1 MKFLQYIFLW
11 ISLLVLGQFSYAQ
24 DFDKPHSSNT
34 SIFEKHQQNTEFLDK
49 KSIEIDKINTSYK
62 SFFQTKKHK
71 QFPVSNAQELLDS
84 LKNSFQNFTD
94 FNSRRLVKI
103 DKELAGNKPVKGG
116 NIAYLHHS
124 FKVYK
129 KYLDTYDAIYK
140 KAYSFHK
147 KETDKEVSKIML
159 RVQLE
164 QMSFFY
170 KNYYSVIKN
179 TQIRRVL
186 NASDAVYSLKDNDF
200 RKIVR
205 LALKRK
211 NYKSIQKTIKKK
223 HLKDFIDTPLFFE
236 IKNTKYSKSR
246 IKKDKHK
253 TQKFFRKDNNY
264 QIGKFFTHYISGAIG
279 NAAGM
284 VRIRKGYLYKNDA
297 IQNLIKTKLKPMDIL
312 AEKTGFALTDKMIP
326 GYFGHIALW
335 LGTEE
340 QLKNEGLWDSPTIK
354 PFQNRIR
361 NGYCVLESA
370 RNGTHLKTLEDFVN
384 VDELAIAR
392 IIDYK
397 KLNTDDKIALYQ
409 NALAQLGK
417 EYDFNFDVETS
428 DKLVCSELLYQ
439 VFGSIYWPTDKFL
452 KRATISP
459 DNVLSLALYQN
470 TPIELVYYIEAK
482 NKKTFCTKTLD
493 QLAKDLGYKKQ
504 NNKYVL
510 PDKQCKKENV
520 SSKKKQKKKC
530 EKIYHELIYQE

>member
-1 MKFLQYIFLW
+1 MQLLQYLFLW
-11 ISLLVLGQFSYAQ
+11 FFLFVLGVSSYAQ
-24 DFDKPHSSNT
+24 NSDAQYNPSI
-34 SIFEKHQQNTEFLDK
+34 SIFEKHQENTQFLNAK
-49 KSIEIDKINTSYK
+49 LTEIDSIIIVYESV
-62 SFFQTKKHK
+62 FQLNKHGQLPIVKTQDLLVSIKK
-71 QFPVSNAQELLDS
+71 
-84 LKNSFQNFTD
+84 SFQNFTD
-94 FNSRRLVKI
+94 FNSRRLVEI
-103 DKELAGNKPVKGG
+103 DKELTGNKPVMGSD
-116 NIAYLHHS
+116 IAYLHHS

-129 KYLDTYDAIYK
+129 KYFDTYKTIYK
-140 KAYSFHK
+140 KVQLFKK
-147 KETDKEVSKIML
+147 KEKTKEVSKIAL
-159 RVQLE
+159 RIQLD

-200 RKIVR
+200 RKSIRSV
-205 LALKRK
+205 LKRK
-211 NYKSIQKTIKKK
+211 NYTSIQKIIKKQ
-223 HLKDFIDTPLFFE
+223 LIKDSINTPLFFE

-246 IKKDKHK
+246 IKKDKQK
-253 TQKFFRKDNNY
+253 AQKFFRKDNNY

-284 VRIRKGYLYKNDA
+284 VRVRKGYLYKNDS
-297 IQNLIKTKLKPMDIL
+297 IKNLIKTQLKPMDIL

-340 QLKNEGLWDSPTIK
+340 QLKSEGLWDSPSIK
-354 PFQNRIR
+354 PFQNRIK
-361 NGYCVLESA
+361 NGYCILESA
-370 RNGTHLKTLEDFVN
+370 RDGTHLKTLEDFIN

-392 IIDYK
+392 IIAYTN
-397 KLNTDDKIALYQ
+397 LNKADKIALYQ

-452 KRATISP
+452 KRSTISP

-470 TPIELVYYIEAK
+470 TPIELVYFIEAK

-493 QLAKDLGYKKQ
+493 QLAINLGYKKQ
-504 NNKYVL
+504 KNRYVK
-510 PDKQCKKENV
+510 PDQQCKKESN
-520 SSKKKQKKKC
+520 SNKKKC
-530 EKIYHELIYQE
+530 ERVYHELIYRE